1 LPRWPCWPLGQNLVP
16 WDVLPAFERAA
27 IETYLREA
35 PPERL
40 LFLLSFALAALL
52 ALLLLIGRERRW
64 LASLTGLG
72 PVGLAGLAIWRDRE
86 RLGFAE
92 MKGTMAEVN
101 TLLAEATAALGT
113 GGWAWI
119 GGATVLLL
127 LGLLDPGT
135 ARSRPQPVTASRW

>member
-1 LPRWPCWPLGQNLVP
+1 
-16 WDVLPAFERAA
+16 
-27 IETYLREA
+27 
-35 PPERL
+35 
-40 LFLLSFALAALL
+40 
-52 ALLLLIGRERRW
+52 LLIGRERRW